1 MKKAF
6 KSLVI
11 LAFCLAIVV
20 STVSF
25 SLAAPGSFELKASV
39 TPTSVTLK
47 WTESKDADK
56 YVVYRKQGTSWKS
69 VKELPADTKSYTIK
83 KLKTGEK

>member
-47 WTESKDADK
+47 WTESKDLLCSPYRWSPGCAAD
-56 YVVYRKQGTSWKS
+56 
-69 VKELPADTKSYTIK
+69 
-83 KLKTGEK
+83 